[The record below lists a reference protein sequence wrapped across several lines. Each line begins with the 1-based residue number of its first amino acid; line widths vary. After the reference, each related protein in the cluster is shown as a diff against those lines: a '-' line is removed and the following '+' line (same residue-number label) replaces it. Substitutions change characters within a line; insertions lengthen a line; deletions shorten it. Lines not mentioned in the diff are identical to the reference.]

1 MRNIE
6 ATRSSSSSSL
16 PTIPAEP
23 GPAAIADV
31 SLPPRGAVSEQRDQ
45 NGLPER
51 TDLCLGYRF
60 RGPSRHATSRG
71 RELTKNFHKFN
82 NTCRVEHVRHH
93 L

>member
-6 ATRSSSSSSL
+6 ATHSSSSPL

-23 GPAAIADV
+23 GPAALADF
-31 SLPPRGAVSEQRDQ
+31 SLPPRDAVSEQRDQ

-51 TDLCLGYRF
+51 TDLCLGHRF

-71 RELTKNFHKFN
+71 KELIK
-82 NTCRVEHVRHH
+82 E
-93 L
+93 LP